1 MQFILCLIDLY
12 LVLFFFFFAVIQCCV
27 PFGIRHS
34 VFLQKRIHIRREQ
47 EEKQLLRIKVSRPG
61 LNCQRPLC
69 VVLRPGGEVK
79 IRWSRL
85 ACKIQQ

>member
-1 MQFILCLIDLY
+1 
-12 LVLFFFFFAVIQCCV
+12 
-27 PFGIRHS
+27 
-34 VFLQKRIHIRREQ
+34 
-47 EEKQLLRIKVSRPG
+47 LLRIKVSRPG